1 MKEKTTS
8 KIVICAVVQWRHL
21 VAVTKKASEFRLLF
35 LVGHTA
41 PHVAT
46 GNISRP
52 HVATGNISRCVP
64 ETRGAETATGAKSQD
79 IDIRG

>member
-46 GNISRP
+46 GNISR
-52 HVATGNISRCVP
+52 CVP